1 MKTHH
6 YILFVLLLTQ
16 FASAAQDSSR
26 RKEKPW
32 FQSFNTIGL
41 VAGATEEE
49 LLVQSVNGFR
59 KDKLFAGLGVGI
71 DYYHQRSVPV
81 FLELRRFFS
90 RKPSSAFLYAGGG
103 WNFAWKEDRG
113 DEGSFTSSYG
123 NGLYFD
129 LGLGHTFSVG
139 GREAFVLS
147 AGYSGKNYT
156 SSIKTPQYCP
166 GGNCPPR
173 EENSRYSLTR
183 IVLKGGIIIR

>member
-1 MKTHH
+1 MKIYH
-6 YILFVLLLTQ
+6 YLLFFLLLTQ
-16 FASAAQDSSR
+16 LESAAQDSSR
-26 RKEKPW
+26 TEEKPR
-32 FQSFNTIGL
+32 FQSFNTVGL

-90 RKPSSAFLYAGGG
+90 RKPSSVFLYAGGG

-113 DEGSFTSSYG
+113 DQGFFISSYG

-129 LGLGHTFSVG
+129 LGLGRTFSVG
-139 GREAFVLS
+139 GREVFVLS
-147 AGYSGKNYT
+147 IGYSGKNYT
-156 SSIKTPQYCP
+156 SSIEMPQYCP

-173 EENSRYSLTR
+173 EEISRYNLTR
-183 IVLKGGIIIR
+183 IVLKGGLVIH